1 MPHVVVKMYPGR
13 SNEIKENLAKKIAA
27 CVVEELGAKPGVV
40 SVAIEDVQPDDWM
53 EQVYDKEIR
62 NNGNVFVK
70 PDYE

>member
-27 CVVEELGAKPGVV
+27 CVVEELGAKPAVV

-62 NNGNVFVK
+62 NNENMFVK

>member
-1 MPHVVVKMYPGR
+1 MPHVVIKMYPGR

-27 CVVEELGAKPGVV
+27 CVVEELNANPAVV
-40 SVAIEDVQPDDWM
+40 SVAIEDVQPEDWM

-62 NNGNVFVK
+62 NNENVFVK